1 MIPAISHV
9 LHVIIAILTS
19 LVSAAHA
26 QPNRDAP
33 PQTDQ
38 ALRVL
43 VWNVLRGG
51 NNVEQGPEKALA
63 VIRAANPDIVLL
75 QESYDIKGDR
85 PRLGEWLA
93 GQLQWNQHQAQ
104 STHLCVL
111 TPLTLEATFFHHE
124 WHGVGARLRD
134 EGGRELLAWSIWID
148 YRSFVGYQLRDNPNM
163 SDEELLEAETVRS
176 NRFKQAT
183 AILAHLEESGQLQAD
198 VPLLVG
204 GDWNC
209 PSHLD
214 WTEDTARVYKHRRP
228 LPLPVSQSMHDAGFT
243 DAYRMLHPNPVQ
255 HPGITWSPMYRGPR
269 SDQEEGTP
277 QSFERIDRLYLKNP
291 ADAAQ
296 RWTLR
301 PVKAEV
307 LPLVWEDDSIPANK
321 RSFPSDHGALVI
333 DLEWVAPATDKSAT
347 PSTSEPTN
355 GSN

>member
-1 MIPAISHV
+1 MQ
-9 LHVIIAILTS
+9 HVIIAILAILFANS
-19 LVSAAHA
+19 HA
-26 QPNRDAP
+26 QEIGDP
-33 PQTDQ
+33 PTKTDQ
-38 ALRVL
+38 DLRVL

-93 GQLQWNQHQAQ
+93 GQLQWHQHQAQ
-104 STHLCVL
+104 SAHLCVL

-134 EGGRELLAWSIWID
+134 AHGRELLAWSIWID
-148 YRSFVGYQLRDNPNM
+148 YRSFVGYQLRDNPDM
-163 SDEELLEAETVRS
+163 GDKELLEAETVRS
-176 NRFKQAT
+176 NRSKQAT
-183 AILAHLEESGQLQAD
+183 AILAHLRESGQLNAD
-198 VPLLVG
+198 LPLLVG

-228 LPLPVSQSMHDAGFT
+228 LPLPVSQSMYDAGFT
-243 DAYRMLHPNPVQ
+243 DTFRMLHPNPVQ
-255 HPGITWSPMYRGPR
+255 HPGITWSPMFRGPV
-269 SDQEEGTP
+269 SGEEGTA

-291 ADAAQ
+291 ADAAE

-301 PVKAEV
+301 PVAAEV
-307 LPLVWEDDSIPANK
+307 LPLAWEDDSIPANK
-321 RSFPSDHGALVI
+321 RAFPSDHGALVI
-333 DLEWVAPATDKSAT
+333 DLEWVSPTTDDATT
-347 PSTSEPTN
+347 P
-355 GSN
+355 